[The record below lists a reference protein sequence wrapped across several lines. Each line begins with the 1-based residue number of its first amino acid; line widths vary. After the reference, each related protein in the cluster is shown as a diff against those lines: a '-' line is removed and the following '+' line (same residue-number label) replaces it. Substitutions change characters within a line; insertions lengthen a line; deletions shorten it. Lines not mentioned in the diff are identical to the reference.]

1 MKPRK
6 NQKMAEVAHAAG
18 LIAGAL
24 EREPPATAP
33 VRDVFDSIRA
43 RRSHK
48 RFKPDPVERAVLEQL
63 LEAAVLAP
71 NHKLTEPWGFLV
83 LGPRT
88 KRAYAETKARLK
100 LGARHDAAEKAQ
112 KMIDEVMAI
121 PAIVGVTQR
130 LDDDPIRREEDYAAV
145 FMAIQN
151 LLLAATSLGLGTKMH
166 TGDILEDKELR
177 DALQVND
184 GERIVAFVDVGEP
197 AEELP
202 PKKRVLAT
210 ERTRWLL

>member
-1 MKPRK
+1 
-6 NQKMAEVAHAAG
+6 
-18 LIAGAL
+18 
-24 EREPPATAP
+24 
-33 VRDVFDSIRA
+33 
-43 RRSHK
+43 
-48 RFKPDPVERAVLEQL
+48 
-63 LEAAVLAP
+63 AP

-100 LGARHDAAEKAQ
+100 LGARDDAEKAQ

-166 TGDILEDKELR
+166 TGEILEDKELR